1 MSSKSLFCI
10 ANASIITPTTTLN
23 RGNVFISRG
32 RVETVGSIDQC
43 PIPEGVP
50 FLDATGMIVA
60 PGFIDLQF
68 NGAFGHDLTLDPAAI
83 WQVGT
88 ALTRYGVTS
97 FLPTIITSPLPTV
110 RLAQQIWLEGP
121 PEGYKGSSALGLH
134 IEGPYLSPEKKGA
147 HDPAALR
154 APSLKEVISWSPEMG
169 IRLVTLAPELPGAL
183 DVITALAQKGVIVS
197 AGHSMATYE
206 ETRQGITAGIR
217 YATHLFNAMATLH
230 HRQPGLIGALLA
242 DERVSIGLIPDGLHV
257 HPALMKLIWQMTRD
271 GRLNLVTDAMAA
283 LGMPPGNYKLGSY
296 EVQVDN
302 NRSLLDDG
310 TLAGSLL
317 SMDQALRN
325 LLKYTGCSPA
335 EAIRTI
341 TATPASLLGLSGS
354 KGQIAPGYDADLVL
368 LSSEF
373 KVMAT
378 FIDGQMVYRRA
389 GI

>member
-1 MSSKSLFCI
+1 
-10 ANASIITPTTTLN
+10 
-23 RGNVFISRG
+23 
-32 RVETVGSIDQC
+32 
-43 PIPEGVP
+43 
-50 FLDATGMIVA
+50 
-60 PGFIDLQF
+60 
-68 NGAFGHDLTLDPAAI
+68 
-83 WQVGT
+83 
-88 ALTRYGVTS
+88 
-97 FLPTIITSPLPTV
+97 
-110 RLAQQIWLEGP
+110 
-121 PEGYKGSSALGLH
+121 
-134 IEGPYLSPEKKGA
+134 
-147 HDPAALR
+147 
-154 APSLKEVISWSPEMG
+154 
-169 IRLVTLAPELPGAL
+169 
-183 DVITALAQKGVIVS
+183 
-197 AGHSMATYE
+197 
-206 ETRQGITAGIR
+206 
-217 YATHLFNAMATLH
+217 
-230 HRQPGLIGALLA
+230 
-242 DERVSIGLIPDGLHV
+242 
-257 HPALMKLIWQMTRD
+257 MKLIWQMTRD

-389 GI
+389 GV

>member
-169 IRLVTLAPELPGAL
+169 IHLVTLAPELPGAM
-183 DVITALAQKGVIVS
+183 DVITTLAQKGVIVS

-242 DERVSIGLIPDGLHV
+242 DERVTIGLIPDGLHV
-257 HPALMKLIWQMTRD
+257 HPALMKLIW
-271 GRLNLVTDAMAA
+271 
-283 LGMPPGNYKLGSY
+283 
-296 EVQVDN
+296 
-302 NRSLLDDG
+302 
-310 TLAGSLL
+310 
-317 SMDQALRN
+317 
-325 LLKYTGCSPA
+325 
-335 EAIRTI
+335 
-341 TATPASLLGLSGS
+341 
-354 KGQIAPGYDADLVL
+354 
-368 LSSEF
+368 
-373 KVMAT
+373 
-378 FIDGQMVYRRA
+378 
-389 GI
+389 

>member
-1 MSSKSLFCI
+1 
-10 ANASIITPTTTLN
+10 
-23 RGNVFISRG
+23 
-32 RVETVGSIDQC
+32 
-43 PIPEGVP
+43 
-50 FLDATGMIVA
+50 
-60 PGFIDLQF
+60 
-68 NGAFGHDLTLDPAAI
+68 
-83 WQVGT
+83 
-88 ALTRYGVTS
+88 
-97 FLPTIITSPLPTV
+97 
-110 RLAQQIWLEGP
+110 
-121 PEGYKGSSALGLH
+121 
-134 IEGPYLSPEKKGA
+134 
-147 HDPAALR
+147 
-154 APSLKEVISWSPEMG
+154 MG

-242 DERVSIGLIPDGLHV
+242 DERVTIGLIADGLHV

-283 LGMPPGNYKLGSY
+283 LGMPAGNYNLGSY
-296 EVQVDN
+296 EVRVAN
-302 NRSLLDDG
+302 NQSILEDG

-317 SMDQALRN
+317 SLDQALRN
-325 LLKYTGCSPA
+325 LLKYTGCSSA

-341 TATPASLLGLSGS
+341 TTTPASLLGLSGS

-368 LSSEF
+368 LSPEF